1 MTAASEVP
9 LLSCPFCRAVPV
21 RVDEMRAKI
30 DHAPDCYMR
39 RYVGS
44 GQLWMLADAERWN
57 RRSHRPEGRERVD
70 EKRWPFVE
78 SPGEFADRLNDAL
91 NAFGGYVLG
100 AVRNVLIEN
109 PPELAQHLRNA
120 PAVQPQATS
129 ETPSCTQA
137 SAVSE
142 RASEDDDD
150 CTDCI
155 PEGVES
161 EFPVGMNPFSEKW
174 CDCGRGRQAKAA
186 QEPNY
191 ICGAFDCPGHESKY
205 LACDAPPLPT
215 DTVEFLDFALRE
227 FRLAWQTPCTTQ
239 ALRERANLLRNAGQR
254 AHDELQRLRHGSGE
268 LVELVRRYASECGE
282 CGGKGWYYVGEGV
295 SGRGP
300 DDVEPGQ
307 EHCSE
312 CADIRAALANHARLS
327 PEGSDEASSHNQD

>member
-1 MTAASEVP
+1 MSREPKCDTCGGDRAITRKTPDSEEYV
-9 LLSCPFCRAVPV
+9 
-21 RVDEMRAKI
+21 VD
-30 DHAPDCYMR
+30 C
-39 RYVGS
+39 
-44 GQLWMLADAERWN
+44 
-57 RRSHRPEGRERVD
+57 
-70 EKRWPFVE
+70 
-78 SPGEFADRLNDAL
+78 
-91 NAFGGYVLG
+91 
-100 AVRNVLIEN
+100 
-109 PPELAQHLRNA
+109 
-120 PAVQPQATS
+120 
-129 ETPSCTQA
+129 PSCTQA

-239 ALRERANLLRNAGQR
+239 ALRERANLLINAGQR
-254 AHDELQRLRHGSGE
+254 AHDELKRLRHGSGE
-268 LVELVRRYASECGE
+268 LVEALEAARVEFEYLGNRRDL
-282 CGGKGWYYVGEGV
+282 
-295 SGRGP
+295 P
-300 DDVEPGQ
+300 LDD
-307 EHCSE
+307 
-312 CADIRAALANHARLS
+312 RNRWTALARNCALSNHARLS
-327 PEGSDEASSHNQD
+327 PEGSDEASTHNRGIKS